1 MSFPF
6 NISISIPRVMPV
18 MLIHDLKLWF

>member
-18 MLIHDLKLWF
+18 MLIHDLKL